1 LQKKY
6 HLDLVSEDDVDVKPP
21 GLRSGDTNRV
31 LRRGLRILVWP
42 AAVTCLLF
50 VLDELGVPVSDWIGD
65 FFDQLR
71 EVPTTAIAGGIVLTT
86 LQTVLVALAWL
97 TILRG
102 AFPETHLPFRPVLA
116 SYAVAVALNA
126 SFRRTLARW

>member
-1 LQKKY
+1 MAMGGSI
-6 HLDLVSEDDVDVKPP
+6 VSEDDVDLKQP

-42 AAVTCLLF
+42 AAVACLLF
-50 VLDELGVPVSDWIGD
+50 VLDQIGVPVSDWIGD

-71 EVPTTAIAGGIVLTT
+71 DVPASAIAGGIVLTT
-86 LQTVLVALAWL
+86 MQTVLVALAWL

-102 AFPETHLPFRPVLA
+102 AFPDKQLPFRPVLA
-116 SYAVAVALNA
+116 SYAVAVALN
-126 SFRRTLARW
+126 SFLPANVGSVV